1 MAGTLADQATLAQD
15 SAFVNKVKAAMI
27 FRAVTQYNS
36 ASAQTFRTLEQS
48 RETLNGAASRAQE
61 IAWLCVVGVPSIA
74 SAAPAIPS
82 DAATQSAVDA
92 ILAALIK

>member
-1 MAGTLADQATLAQD
+1 MAGTLSEQATLAQD
-15 SAFVNKVKAAMI
+15 SAFVGKVKAAMI
-27 FRAVTQYNS
+27 FRAATNFNS
-36 ASAQTFRTLEQS
+36 ATAQTFRTLEQCRAILS
-48 RETLNGAASRAQE
+48 DGAGDAQRV
-61 IAWLCVVGVPSIA
+61 AWLCAVAVPAIA

>member
-1 MAGTLADQATLAQD
+1 MAGTLTDQATLAQD
-15 SAFVNKVKAAMI
+15 SAFVGKVKAAMI
-27 FRAVTQYNS
+27 YRASSNFNS
-36 ASAQTFRTLEQS
+36 ATAQTYRALEQC
-48 RETLNGAASRAQE
+48 RDILNGAANRAQE
-61 IAWLCVVGVPSIA
+61 VAWLCAVAIPAIA

>member
-1 MAGTLADQATLAQD
+1 MAGTLSEQATLAAD
-15 SAFVNKVKAAMI
+15 SAFVAKVKAAMI
-27 FRAVTQYNS
+27 FRASTNFNS
-36 ASAQTFRTLEQS
+36 ATAQTFRTLEQS
-48 RETLNGAASRAQE
+48 RETLAGAASRAQE
-61 IAWLCVVGVPSIA
+61 IAWLCAVGVPSIA

>member
-1 MAGTLADQATLAQD
+1 MAGTLSEQATLAAD
-15 SAFVNKVKAAMI
+15 SAFVAKVKACMI
-27 FRAVTQYNS
+27 FRAVTQFNS
-36 ASAQTFRTLEQS
+36 ATAQTFRTLEQS

-61 IAWLCVVGVPSIA
+61 IAWLCAVAVPSIA

-82 DAATQSAVDA
+82 DAATQTAVDS

>member
-1 MAGTLADQATLAQD
+1 
-15 SAFVNKVKAAMI
+15 MI
-27 FRAVTQYNS
+27 FRAVAQYNS

-48 RETLNGAASRAQE
+48 RETLAGAANKAQE
-61 IAWLCVVGVPSIA
+61 IAWLCAVGVPSIA

-92 ILAALIK
+92 ILTALIK

>member
-27 FRAVTQYNS
+27 FRAVAQYNS

-48 RETLNGAASRAQE
+48 RDTLAGAANKAQE
-61 IAWLCVVGVPSIA
+61 IAWLCAVGVPSIA
-74 SAAPAIPS
+74 SAAPVIPP

>member
-15 SAFVNKVKAAMI
+15 SAFVGRVKAAMI
-27 FRAVTQYNS
+27 FRAVAQYNS

-48 RETLNGAASRAQE
+48 RETLAGAANKAQE
-61 IAWLCVVGVPSIA
+61 IAWLCAVGVPSIA

-92 ILAALIK
+92 ILTALIK

>member
-48 RETLNGAASRAQE
+48 RDTLAGAAGSAQQ
-61 IAWLCVVGVPSIA
+61 IAWLCAVGVPSIA

>member
-1 MAGTLADQATLAQD
+1 MAGTLADQATLAVD
-15 SAFVNKVKAAMI
+15 SAFVGKVKAAMI
-27 FRAVTQYNS
+27 YRASINFNS
-36 ASAQTFRTLEQS
+36 ASAQTFRTLEQC
-48 RETLNGAASRAQE
+48 RTILQNGGDDAQR
-61 IAWLCVVGVPSIA
+61 IAWLCAVAVPAIA

>member
-15 SAFVNKVKAAMI
+15 SAFVGKVKAAMI
-27 FRAVTQYNS
+27 FRAVAQYNS
-36 ASAQTFRTLEQS
+36 ASAQTFRTLEQCRGILS
-48 RETLNGAASRAQE
+48 DGAGDAQRV
-61 IAWLCVVGVPSIA
+61 AWLCAVGVPSIA
-74 SAAPAIPS
+74 AAAPVIPS